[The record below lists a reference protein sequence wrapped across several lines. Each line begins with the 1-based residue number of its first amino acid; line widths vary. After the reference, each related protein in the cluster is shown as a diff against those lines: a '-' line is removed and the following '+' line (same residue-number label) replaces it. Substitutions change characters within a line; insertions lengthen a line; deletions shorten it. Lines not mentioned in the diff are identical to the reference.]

1 MDTIP
6 LTSILINTYNYG
18 RYINQ
23 AIDSALAQVF
33 PAGEWEIIVV
43 DDGSTDDTSIRI
55 GKYRGRITYLQ
66 KTNGGQASAFNA
78 GVAVA
83 RGDIILHTVRRRPL
97 LLSQ

>member
-43 DDGSTDDTSIRI
+43 DDGSTDYTSIRI
-55 GKYRGRITYLQ
+55 GKIGA
-66 KTNGGQASAFNA
+66 ASRTCKRRM
-78 GVAVA
+78 V
-83 RGDIILHTVRRRPL
+83 VRLRPSTPA
-97 LLSQ
+97 SQ